1 MQRRTIP
8 SQLPQDA
15 SSYTQHHIA
24 EMASQHPSSMASSN
38 MELDSKDVD
47 YLTNLPPEVL
57 LKIIAL
63 IPSKFYLD
71 IIHTSTFLR
80 SFLKLNASQICNEA
94 IRTRYA
100 LEAKVL
106 ETTMEAGWLVP
117 TKLKE
122 EETRYTL
129 DFRRLHYVG
138 SRYRYVTF
146 LCEKGQKRYLRT
158 SMMEPGPQYIYFLEQ
173 DLLHVW
179 SEKELKMLQQ
189 HALKDHQDRRLFFEV
204 TVEGKVHIVSL
215 LGQRLESLE
224 HHEVR
229 QSSETSL
236 RAWVDSS

>member
-1 MQRRTIP
+1 
-8 SQLPQDA
+8 
-15 SSYTQHHIA
+15 
-24 EMASQHPSSMASSN
+24 
-38 MELDSKDVD
+38 
-47 YLTNLPPEVL
+47 
-57 LKIIAL
+57 
-63 IPSKFYLD
+63 
-71 IIHTSTFLR
+71 LR

-117 TKLKE
+117 TSIKLKE

-229 QSSETSL
+229 QKFRNFVKSL
-236 RAWVDSS
+236 GRQFLSVEPIPPNTKSAYFPRELTWFYEIRTKCCNSVRASKDRTMMIVRGG